1 MILLIAFLVGIALIF
16 SGAWKNGIR
25 WRVLKRF
32 GRNQSHSVS
41 AEGNLLTVG
50 QAVSLTLEG
59 GEGETHSQVAFVTRV
74 EKGNL
79 FLRTENNPTLR
90 PESQEVQTCRALQPG
105 AKVTIE
111 AAGQNALFR
120 FSSSITQVT
129 TGKSYAG
136 ERLLVLPL
144 PLSFQKVQRRKHFRA
159 AFVTPA
165 TFAIVPQDRPSADAI
180 PVHGTL
186 LDLSEGGFRADL
198 GSALG
203 VEEKEALLQSLQS
216 GVFLRVRL
224 PIALFTEPLWAKI
237 IVAESGVQR
246 GGLSVRVACEFL
258 PMEGWQR
265 EFIASHL
272 FQLQRERLRAS

>member
-16 SGAWKNGIR
+16 SGTWKNGEQ
-25 WRVLKRF
+25 WRFLKRL
-32 GRNQSHSVS
+32 GKNQSGLVS
-41 AEGNLLTVG
+41 AERNPLTVG
-50 QAVSLTLEG
+50 QAVSLALES
-59 GEGETHSQVAFVTRV
+59 EGEIQSQVAFITGI

-90 PESQEVQTCRALQPG
+90 PESQEVRACRALQPG

-111 AAGQNALFR
+111 AAGQDALFR
-120 FSSSITQVT
+120 FSTLITQVT

-144 PLSFQKVQRRKHFRA
+144 PSSFQKVQRRKHFRA
-159 AFVTPA
+159 PFVTPA
-165 TFAIVPQDRPSADAI
+165 TFAVVPQDHPSADAI

-198 GSALG
+198 GFALG

-237 IVAESGVQR
+237 VVAESGVQR

-258 PMEGWQR
+258 QMEGWQR

-272 FQLQRERLRAS
+272 FQLQRERLKAS